1 MFGKSIFRS
10 YSSLINLIARI
21 TDPLLVVLSAI
32 AAYAIEFQ
40 SMDWLMPSEYRV
52 SILIAFFCTLII
64 FPFFGIYASWRGQ
77 GLFRQARM
85 ILLAWVMVI
94 VATVI
99 LLFIFKVSEGYSRS
113 WLAIWSVLGLLF
125 ILSTRVLVYLFLQ
138 NLRKKGVN
146 LRYVVIVGAGELGER
161 VLAQIGDALW
171 TGYKVIGLFDDNPKL
186 LGKSVRGVK
195 VLGDLDEISAFVSHH
210 QIDEVWVALPLRAEQ
225 RMRDLLFALRNE
237 TVNVKLLPDIFGF
250 TLLYHSMTEV
260 AGLPAVNLSV
270 SPMDGGNRLVK
281 AIEDRLLAL
290 LMLIVLSPLMLMIA
304 LLVKLSSKGPV
315 FFRQKRLS
323 WNGKEFDILKFRT
336 MNVSED
342 GRDNIWGNAYKKE
355 MTALGRFLRKTS
367 LDELPQ
373 LFNVLKGEM
382 SIVGPRPEIP
392 EFVEKFKEEVPGYMQ
407 KHMVKAGI
415 TGWAQVHGWRGDTC
429 LKTRIEHDLYYIE
442 NWSLWFDMKI
452 ILMTVLNAHKNAR

>member
-21 TDPLLVVLSAI
+21 TDPLLVVLSAFI
-32 AAYAIEFQ
+32 AYAIKFQ
-40 SMDWLMPSEYRV
+40 TFDWAMPSEYRI
-52 SILIAFFCTLII
+52 SIVFAFFCTLMI
-64 FPFFGIYASWRGQ
+64 FPFFGIYTSWRGR
-77 GLFRQARM
+77 GIFTQARM
-85 ILLAWVMVI
+85 VLLAWVSVI
-94 VATVI
+94 VFMVI
-99 LLFIFKVSEGYSRS
+99 LLFVFRVSEGYSRG
-113 WLAIWSVLGLLF
+113 WLALWAVLGLVF
-125 ILSTRVLVYLFLQ
+125 ILSTRLLVYLFLQ
-138 NLRKKGVN
+138 SQRKRGVN
-146 LRYVVIVGAGELGER
+146 LRYIVIVGAGELGER
-161 VLAQIGDALW
+161 VLTQIDDALW
-171 TGYKVIGLFDDNPKL
+171 TGYKVLALFDDDPTLQDKRIHNI
-186 LGKSVRGVK
+186 K
-195 VLGDLDEISAFVSHH
+195 VAGTIDDVSAFVQKH
-210 QIDEVWVALPLRAEQ
+210 QVDEVWVALPLRAEQ

-237 TVNVKLLPDIFGF
+237 TVNIKLLPDIFGF

-270 SPMDGGNRLVK
+270 SPMDGGNRLIK
-281 AIEDRLLAL
+281 AIEDRLLAF
-290 LMLIVLSPLMLMIA
+290 LMLIVLSPLMLVIA
-304 LLVKLSSKGPV
+304 LLVKLSSRGPV

-323 WNGKEFDILKFRT
+323 WNGREFDILKFRT

-342 GRDNIWGNAYKKE
+342 GRDNIWGNAHKKE

-392 EFVEKFKEEVPGYMQ
+392 EFVEKFKDEVPGYMQ

-442 NWSLWFDMKI
+442 NWSLWFDLKI
-452 ILMTVLNAHKNAR
+452 IIMTIFNVHKNAR